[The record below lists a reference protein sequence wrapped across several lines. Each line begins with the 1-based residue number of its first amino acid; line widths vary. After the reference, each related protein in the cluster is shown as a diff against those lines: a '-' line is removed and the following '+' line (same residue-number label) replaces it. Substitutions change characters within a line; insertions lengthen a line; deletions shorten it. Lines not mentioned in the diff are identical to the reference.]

1 VPECENE
8 VVPPTPI
15 KLAYLLS
22 HPIQYQSPLLRRI
35 AEEPGIDLTV
45 LYTSDFSVRGYKDTG
60 FGIEMKWDIP
70 LLDGYKYKF
79 LPRLR
84 DGHDIRPLKPLNH
97 GFLREFRRGGYD
109 VIWIHGYATANA
121 MMAMLAARVL
131 GKPVLQRMD
140 GTLMDRARSGAKL
153 RVKRAV
159 VGGLHHLVDAVLPV
173 GTLNAEYWRH
183 YLPDTPQF
191 LMPYAVDNEYFA
203 EKTREAAPQREHFRA
218 ELGLQAG
225 RPVILF
231 AGKLME
237 RKRCCDLL
245 EAYARLSPDFGNAG
259 AGGRCAEPQPYLLI
273 AGDGELRGELEA
285 RAKQLNWESVRFLG
299 FQNQS
304 AMPKLFD
311 LCDVFSLPSVHEP
324 WGLIVNEAMAAGRA
338 VVVSDEVGCARDL
351 VRDGETGFVT
361 PARDVA
367 ALAEALSKLTSQP
380 GLAARMGAAGA
391 ERIRDWDFGADVR
404 GLKAALGHVTR

>member
-1 VPECENE
+1 M
-8 VVPPTPI
+8 PPAPI
-15 KLAYLLS
+15 RLAYVLS

-35 AEEPGIDLTV
+35 AAEPGIDLTV

-84 DGHDIRPLKPLNH
+84 DADDVYLFKPLNH
-97 GFLREFRRGGYD
+97 GFVSEFRRGGYD
-109 VIWIHGYATANA
+109 VIWVHGYATANA
-121 MMAMLAARVL
+121 MLAMVAARLVRR
-131 GKPVLQRMD
+131 PVLQRMES
-140 GTLMDRARSGAKL
+140 TLIDRERTGAKL
-153 RVKRAV
+153 RVKKGAV
-159 VGGLHHLVDAVLPV
+159 SSLRHLVHAVLPI

-183 YLPDTPQF
+183 YLPSTPQF

-203 EKTREAAPQREHFRA
+203 EKTREAAPRREHLRA
-218 ELGLQAG
+218 ELGLQPG

-231 AGKLME
+231 ASKLVE
-237 RKRCCDLL
+237 RKRCGDLL
-245 EAYARLSPDFGNAG
+245 EAYAKLSPD
-259 AGGRCAEPQPYLLI
+259 GRAEPQPYLLI

-285 RAKQLNWESVRFLG
+285 RAKQLNWESIRFLG

-304 AMPKLFD
+304 ALPQLFD
-311 LCDVFSLPSVHEP
+311 LCDVFSLPSMHEP

-338 VVVSDEVGCARDL
+338 VVVSDEAGCARDL

-361 PARDVA
+361 KSRDVQ
-367 ALAEALSKLTSQP
+367 ALAEALRKLTSEP
-380 GLAARMGAAGA
+380 GLAARMGTAGA
-391 ERIRDWDFGADVR
+391 QRIRDWDYEADLR
-404 GLKAALGHVTR
+404 GLKAALEFVTVR